1 MDAEPEAGTPVTH
14 APAEPEADTPVTH
27 ALQAYIDGLGDQL
40 PGGVHL
46 KLSEFALKVHRALR
60 AKHGSA
66 ADFDTDDDEEEGN
79 NSTDSDSVGSNGA
92 WRRIRD
98 HLDETS
104 WTDGD
109 LRLAPPAP
117 IARRI
122 VDLVFGASPEA
133 YKHVCIRSYV
143 YREVSRWWGG
153 ESDDGFTVDDHEEH
167 VAERR
172 EFYYGDVLQHS
183 LLTFADVLKIAYDD
197 ARVLVLS
204 PPAYERTEWLDRN
217 KLEILPTTYS
227 STLGAVFPTHNE
239 CVQAGRCG
247 DYFAKPRDPNTPPSG
262 FGVPID
268 DPLLAVR
275 GLSEET
281 PIVVT
286 PQVVEMALRIHCAA
300 TRRQAREDAAP
311 GTYPLTSRAQVSPY
325 RRDFHASRPMD
336 TADDAD
342 DENDED
348 DDEYDPRVSAV
359 GQRRGV

>member
-1 MDAEPEAGTPVTH
+1 MDAAPDADADAD
-14 APAEPEADTPVTH
+14 APAPVTH
-27 ALQAYIDGLGDQL
+27 ALQEYIDGLGDEL
-40 PGGVHL
+40 PGIVHL
-46 KLSEFALKVHRALR
+46 KLSEFALQVHRALR
-60 AKHGSA
+60 ARDGSA
-66 ADFDTDDDEEEGN
+66 ADAADTADDEEEEEESNGG
-79 NSTDSDSVGSNGA
+79 TDSDSVASNGA
-92 WRRIRD
+92 WRQIRD
-98 HLDETS
+98 HLDETN

-117 IARRI
+117 SSRRI
-122 VDLVFGASPEA
+122 VDLVFGASPKA

-204 PPAYERTEWLDRN
+204 PPEYERTVWLDRN
-217 KLEILPTTYS
+217 QLEILPATYS
-227 STLGAVFPTHNE
+227 STLGAVFPTRDE

-247 DYFAKPRDPNTPPSG
+247 DYFAKPRDPNTQPSG
-262 FGVPID
+262 FGLPVD
-268 DPLLAVR
+268 DPVLAVR
-275 GLSEET
+275 GLTEET

-300 TRRQAREDAAP
+300 TRRQAKEDAAP

-325 RRDFHASRPMD
+325 RRDFHASRPME

-342 DENDED
+342 DEA
-348 DDEYDPRVSAV
+348 DDEYDPRASAV
-359 GQRRGV
+359 GPRHSV